1 MPINVI
7 GITGPSGAGKSLF
20 CNFLNK
26 DNVPMI
32 DADKLYHSMLVS
44 GSPCTAAI
52 SKEFGDGVLD
62 EDGCP
67 DRKKLSDIVFSSP
80 EKLIRLN
87 TVVLGFVLDEIR
99 SLISEAEQKG
109 YKNILIDAPTL
120 IESGFHR
127 ECNYV
132 VSIIAPKEERI
143 KRICLRDGIDLSR
156 ARARVEAQKADEFYI
171 ENSDFVLV
179 NDSDIK
185 DFEEKAQKV
194 CAEIVK

>member
-20 CNFLNK
+20 CNFLKK
-26 DNVPMI
+26 DNIPMI

-52 SKEFGDGVLD
+52 AKEFGDGVLD
-62 EDGCP
+62 EGGCP

-99 SLISEAEQKG
+99 TLISDFEQQG

-132 VSIIAPKEERI
+132 ISIIAPKEDRI
-143 KRICLRDGIDLSR
+143 KRICLRNGIELSR

-171 ENSDFVLV
+171 ENSDCVLV
-179 NDSDIK
+179 NDSDSK
-185 DFEEKAQKV
+185 DFEDKV
-194 CAEIVK
+194 RKLCTRIIK